1 MHESPRSTP
10 FVDRERLAAV
20 IDPVVRA
27 HGAEL
32 VDLELKKEAGWVL
45 RVYVEKLGASAS
57 KLSTKDAAVNLE
69 LCSNIARDL
78 SPALD
83 VADPIPHR
91 YNLEVS
97 SPGVERPL
105 RRPGD
110 YARFAGEKAKLRLKN
125 AVQGQKVLVGVLGAV
140 RDGLVEVVDGGRTYE
155 VVLDDVVSAH
165 LVFEFG
171 PASKPPSSSG
181 KKKKKRKS

>member
-1 MHESPRSTP
+1 MNGSPKSNASLL
-10 FVDRERLAAV
+10 DRERLNAV
-20 IDPVVRA
+20 IEPVVHA

-32 VDLELKKEAGWVL
+32 VDVELKNEAGWVL
-45 RVYVEKLGASAS
+45 RVFVEKLGASAG
-57 KLSTKDAAVNLE
+57 KMSTKDAAINLE

-105 RRPGD
+105 RKTED
-110 YARFAGEKAKLRLKN
+110 FLRFAGEKAKLKLKT
-125 AVQGQKVLVGVLGAV
+125 AVQGQKVLVGTLGNVTSGVIA
-140 RDGLVEVVDGGRTYE
+140 VVDGGRTYDVPLE
-155 VVLDDVVSAH
+155 DVLSAR

-171 PASKPPSSSG
+171 PAKPPPSRG
-181 KKKKKRKS
+181 KKRKS

>member
-1 MHESPRSTP
+1 MNAPQKSSTS
-10 FVDRERLAAV
+10 FLDRERLNAV
-20 IDPVVRA
+20 IEPVVRA

-32 VDLELKKEAGWVL
+32 VDFELKNEGGWVL
-45 RVYVEKLGASAS
+45 RVFVEKLGASAG
-57 KLSTKDAAVNLE
+57 KMSTKDAAINLE

-105 RRPGD
+105 RKAD
-110 YARFAGEKAKLRLKN
+110 DFVRFAGEKAKLKLKN
-125 AVQGQKVLVGVLGAV
+125 AVQGQKVLVGTLGSV
-140 RDGLVEVVDGGRTYE
+140 KDGVIDIVDGGRTYDVPLE
-155 VVLDDVVSAH
+155 DVLSAR

-171 PASKPPSSSG
+171 PASKPPSSG
-181 KKKKKRKS
+181 GKKKKRKS